1 MDRLELIALAFALSM
16 DAFAVAVCKGACLA
30 ELKDRGEGL
39 AISVSFG
46 FFQALMPLLGFL
58 LGTRFRSYI
67 ESMDH
72 FIAFG
77 LLLFI
82 GGKLLYEAWKNRNEP
97 LVCTPLGF
105 SELILLSVA
114 TSIDALA
121 AGVALAVLPGINIW
135 AAISLIGFITLGL
148 CFIGFFT
155 GKRFGA
161 KLHTK
166 AQWVGGIALVL
177 IGAKILIEHLN
188 A

>member
-1 MDRLELIALAFALSM
+1 MDRLELIALAVALSM

-30 ELKDRGEGL
+30 ELKDKGEGL
-39 AISVSFG
+39 AIAASFG
-46 FFQALMPLLGFL
+46 FFQALMPLIGFL
-58 LGTRFRSYI
+58 LGTRFRVYI

-82 GGKLLYEAWKNRNEP
+82 GGKLMMEAWKNRNEP
-97 LVCTPLGF
+97 LVCTPLRFG
-105 SELILLSVA
+105 ELLLLSIA

-121 AGVALAVLPGINIW
+121 AGVALAVLPNISIW
-135 AAISLIGFITLGL
+135 LAVALIGLITLVL
-148 CFIGFFT
+148 CFAGFFI

-166 AQWVGGIALVL
+166 AQWVGGIALVA
-177 IGAKILIEHLN
+177 IGAKILIEHLT